1 MRTKPPHDQPH
12 FIQGSKMYLTKK
24 KSINLLQKIKIK
36 LLFLALKDKRFKED
50 AIKMIQQTNSMIR
63 EVRNKGT
70 RIDLEILELL
80 TDIFSIDVESE
91 YKKLAKRL

>member
-1 MRTKPPHDQPH
+1 
-12 FIQGSKMYLTKK
+12 MYLTKK
-24 KSINLLQKIKIK
+24 KSINLLQKIKFK
-36 LLFLALKDKRFKED
+36 LVLLALKDKRFKED

-63 EVRNKGT
+63 EIRNKGT

>member
-1 MRTKPPHDQPH
+1 
-12 FIQGSKMYLTKK
+12 MYLTKK

-63 EVRNKGT
+63 EIRNKGT

-80 TDIFSIDVESE
+80 TDIFSVDVESE

>member
-1 MRTKPPHDQPH
+1 
-12 FIQGSKMYLTKK
+12 MYLTKK
-24 KSINLLQKIKIK
+24 KSIKLLQKSKIK
-36 LLFLALKDKRFKED
+36 LLFLALKDKRLKED

-63 EVRNKGT
+63 EIRNKGT

>member
-1 MRTKPPHDQPH
+1 
-12 FIQGSKMYLTKK
+12 MYLTKK

-80 TDIFSIDVESE
+80 TDIFSLDVESE

>member
-1 MRTKPPHDQPH
+1 
-12 FIQGSKMYLTKK
+12 MYLTKK

-80 TDIFSIDVESE
+80 TDIFSLDVESE
-91 YKKLAKRL
+91 YKKLVKRL

>member
-1 MRTKPPHDQPH
+1 M
-12 FIQGSKMYLTKK
+12 
-24 KSINLLQKIKIK
+24 
-36 LLFLALKDKRFKED
+36 ALKDKRFKED

-63 EVRNKGT
+63 EIRNKGT

>member
-1 MRTKPPHDQPH
+1 
-12 FIQGSKMYLTKK
+12 
-24 KSINLLQKIKIK
+24 
-36 LLFLALKDKRFKED
+36 
-50 AIKMIQQTNSMIR
+50 MIR

-80 TDIFSIDVESE
+80 TDIFSLDVESE

>member
-1 MRTKPPHDQPH
+1 
-12 FIQGSKMYLTKK
+12 MYLTKK
-24 KSINLLQKIKIK
+24 KSINLLQKFKIK

-63 EVRNKGT
+63 EIRNKGT

>member
-1 MRTKPPHDQPH
+1 
-12 FIQGSKMYLTKK
+12 MYLTKK

-63 EVRNKGT
+63 EIRNKGT

-80 TDIFSIDVESE
+80 TDIFSLDVESE

>member
-1 MRTKPPHDQPH
+1 
-12 FIQGSKMYLTKK
+12 MYLTKK

>member
-1 MRTKPPHDQPH
+1 
-12 FIQGSKMYLTKK
+12 MYLTKK

-63 EVRNKGT
+63 EIRNKGT

-80 TDIFSIDVESE
+80 TDIFSIDVESD

>member
-1 MRTKPPHDQPH
+1 
-12 FIQGSKMYLTKK
+12 MYLTKK

-63 EVRNKGT
+63 EIRNKGT